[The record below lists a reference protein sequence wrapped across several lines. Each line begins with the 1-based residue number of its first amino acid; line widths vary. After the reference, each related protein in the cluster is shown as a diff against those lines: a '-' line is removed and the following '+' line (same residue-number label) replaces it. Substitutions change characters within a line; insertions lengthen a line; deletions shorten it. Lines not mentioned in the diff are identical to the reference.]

1 MDHPFVDARELT
13 IEELQER
20 IQKCQNLLY
29 KETQFGHTGMVD
41 SIRNQL
47 EVYDH
52 EFSERMYLQRVKDF
66 EKRFPSETIEI
77 GVIETVEDLKDPN
90 ENIEIPVTR
99 QKDL

>member
-1 MDHPFVDARELT
+1 MDHPFIDARELT

-20 IQKCQNLLY
+20 IQKLQRLMY
-29 KETQFGHTGMVD
+29 AETIGGHTGMVD
-41 SIRNQL
+41 SIRTQL
-47 EVYDH
+47 EVYDQ

-66 EKRFPSETIEI
+66 EKRFPAETIEI

-90 ENIEIPVTR
+90 ANIEIPVKR